1 MFLFIWNTLDSATY
15 SLSGG
20 QILQLYAS
28 MYQLFFI
35 WSTCAFVFTHLTFR
49 VCIPSPQ
56 WREFCSLLILH
67 GDHGSTA
74 QEYWLH
80 SLSHGTASYT
90 CQEKESKLF
99 IWTIQVSISAETPPS
114 NPGKSTLKNILAYAP
129 YAKGVVIA
137 LSSFI
142 HYWLAKGF
150 LSI

>member
-1 MFLFIWNTLDSATY
+1 MFLLIWNTLGSAMY
-15 SLSGG
+15 SLSDG

-28 MYQLFFI
+28 MYQVFLI
-35 WSTCAFVFTHLTFR
+35 WSTCAFVFTHLTFL

-67 GDHGSTA
+67 GDHGSTT

-99 IWTIQVSISAETPPS
+99 IWTIQVSISAETPQPNS
-114 NPGKSTLKNILAYAP
+114 GKSMLKNILAYTL